1 MTKLKAIKDET
12 LDDEIS
18 CTVDEENNRSFIC
31 GLNQAAEGVNSINDE
46 NNVIGDVEDFDDGE
60 TDFAT
65 GHRIIQGIESVEHKY
80 PWLVSLRER
89 ASNGKPRKCSLIL
102 NRKYIRFVRKNECEL
117 IKASIFARGLFST
130 NSGFLQQI
138 TACFLLKRTMFK
150 IIQKRFLSKT
160 PVI

>member
-1 MTKLKAIKDET
+1 M
-12 LDDEIS
+12 DDEIS

-31 GLNQAAEGVNSINDE
+31 GLNQAGEGVNSINDE
-46 NNVIGDVEDFDDGE
+46 NNVIGDVDDIDDGE

-89 ASNGKPRKCSLIL
+89 ATNGKPRIGPLIG
-102 NRKYIRFVRKNECEL
+102 NRKCIHFFVKNEFGL
-117 IKASIFARGLFST
+117 VKVSIFARELFST

-150 IIQKRFLSKT
+150 IIQKRFFKNICYLKN
-160 PVI
+160 VI

>member
-31 GLNQAAEGVNSINDE
+31 GLNQAAGGVNSINDE

-102 NRKYIRFVRKNECEL
+102 NRKYIRFVRKMSVN
-117 IKASIFARGLFST
+117 
-130 NSGFLQQI
+130 
-138 TACFLLKRTMFK
+138 
-150 IIQKRFLSKT
+150 
-160 PVI
+160 

>member
-102 NRKYIRFVRKNECEL
+102 NRKYIRFDRKNAREL
-117 IKASIFARGLFST
+117 IKASTFARGLFST
-130 NSGFLQQI
+130 SSGFLQQI
-138 TACFLLKRTMFK
+138 TACYLLKRTMF
-150 IIQKRFLSKT
+150 IILQKRFLSKT
-160 PVI
+160 SVI